1 MDKQSKIVL
10 ISGPTAS
17 GKSNFAVKIAKK
29 IQGEIINADSMQVY
43 KILKILT
50 ARPNKIE
57 QKDIKHHLYGV
68 VDLNK
73 KFSTGQWLEL
83 TIKKIKNIKKKKK
96 IPILVGGTGL
106 YFQSLINGLVKIP
119 EIPLKFRNKV
129 RLMSKREG
137 QKKFYKKLL
146 KLDPKVK
153 DRFDPNDMQ
162 RSIRAYE
169 IKSYTDISMYD
180 WLARTE
186 SEFKNSDFLKLY
198 IETKREKLIER
209 INLRTL
215 NMINGGAI
223 NEVKKFLKLKIRKDQ
238 SVNKVIGIAELT
250 QYLNHE
256 VTLEEAKELISI
268 KTRQYAKRQAT
279 WARTRMTS
287 WKKIKLTRIDDFL
300 TKLNKS
306 LLKLDQRAQLQLDC
320 PNG

>member
-17 GKSNFAVKIAKK
+17 GKSNLAVRVAKK

-43 KILKILT
+43 KKLKILT
-50 ARPNKIE
+50 ARPNKTE
-57 QKDIKHHLYGV
+57 KKNIKHHLYGV

-73 KFSTGQWLEL
+73 KFSTGQWLDL
-83 TIKKIKNIKKKKK
+83 AIKKIKNIIKKKK

-106 YFQSLINGLVKIP
+106 YFQSLIDGLVKIP

-153 DRFDPNDMQ
+153 DKFDPNDTQ

-180 WLARTE
+180 WLVRTE
-186 SEFKNSDFLKLY
+186 SQFKNSDFLKLY

-287 WKKIKLTRIDDFL
+287 WKKIKPTRIDDFIK
-300 TKLNKS
+300 KLNKP
-306 LLKLDQRAQLQLDC
+306 LLKLDQ
-320 PNG
+320 

>member
-1 MDKQSKIVL
+1 MDKQSKIIL

-17 GKSNFAVKIAKK
+17 GKSKFAVKIAKK

-43 KILKILT
+43 KKLKILT

-57 QKDIKHHLYGV
+57 QKNIKHHLYGT

-83 TIKKIKNIKKKKK
+83 AIKKIKNIQKKKK

-119 EIPLKFRNKV
+119 EIPLNFRNKV

-146 KLDPKVK
+146 KIDPKIK
-153 DRFDPNDMQ
+153 DKFDPNDTQ

-180 WLARTE
+180 WLAKTE
-186 SEFKNSDFLKLY
+186 SEFKDSDFLKLY
-198 IETKREKLIER
+198 IETKREKLIDK
-209 INLRTL
+209 INLRTS
-215 NMINGGAI
+215 NMINDGAI

-250 QYLNHE
+250 QYLNKKT
-256 VTLEEAKELISI
+256 TLDQAKELILI

-287 WKKIKLTRIDDFL
+287 WKKIKPTKIDDL
-300 TKLNKS
+300 VKKLNKS
-306 LLKLDQRAQLQLDC
+306 ILKLDQ
-320 PNG
+320 

>member
-43 KILKILT
+43 KNLKILT

-68 VDLNK
+68 VDLNE

-153 DRFDPNDMQ
+153 DKFDPNDTQ

-287 WKKIKLTRIDDFL
+287 WKKIKPTRIDDFIK
-300 TKLNKS
+300 KLK
-306 LLKLDQRAQLQLDC
+306 
-320 PNG
+320 

>member
-1 MDKQSKIVL
+1 MDKQSKILL

-57 QKDIKHHLYGV
+57 QKGIKHHLYGV
-68 VDLNK
+68 VDLNE

-153 DRFDPNDMQ
+153 DRFDPNDTQ

-287 WKKIKLTRIDDFL
+287 WKKIKPTRIDNFIK
-300 TKLNKS
+300 KLNKS
-306 LLKLDQRAQLQLDC
+306 LLKLDQ
-320 PNG
+320 

>member
-1 MDKQSKIVL
+1 MDKQSKIIL

-43 KILKILT
+43 KKLKILT

-68 VDLNK
+68 VDLNE

-83 TIKKIKNIKKKKK
+83 VIKKIKNIKKKKK

-106 YFQSLINGLVKIP
+106 YFQSLLNGLVKIP

-153 DRFDPNDMQ
+153 DKFDPNDTQ

-180 WLARTE
+180 WLTRTE

-287 WKKIKLTRIDDFL
+287 WKKIKPINMDDFIK
-300 TKLNKS
+300 KLNKPI
-306 LLKLDQRAQLQLDC
+306 LKLDQ
-320 PNG
+320 

>member
-83 TIKKIKNIKKKKK
+83 VIKKIKNIKKKKK

-153 DRFDPNDMQ
+153 DRFDPNDTQ

-256 VTLEEAKELISI
+256 VTLDEAKELISI

-287 WKKIKLTRIDDFL
+287 WKKIKPTRIDDFIK
-300 TKLNKS
+300 KLNKS
-306 LLKLDQRAQLQLDC
+306 LLKLDQ
-320 PNG
+320 

>member
-1 MDKQSKIVL
+1 MDKQSKIIL

-43 KILKILT
+43 KKLKILT
-50 ARPNKIE
+50 ARPNKQE
-57 QKDIKHHLYGV
+57 QKNIKHHLYGF
-68 VDLNK
+68 VDLNE

-83 TIKKIKNIKKKKK
+83 TIKKIKDIQKKKK

-106 YFQSLINGLVKIP
+106 YFQSLIDGLVKIP
-119 EIPLKFRNKV
+119 EIPLKFRNKI
-129 RLMSKREG
+129 RLISKREG

-146 KLDPKVK
+146 KLDPKIK
-153 DRFDPNDMQ
+153 DKFDPNDTQ

-169 IKSYTDISMYD
+169 VKSYTNVSMYD
-180 WLARTE
+180 WLTKTK
-186 SEFKNSDFLKLY
+186 SEFKDSDFLKLH

-209 INLRTL
+209 INLRTSS
-215 NMINGGAI
+215 MINEGAV
-223 NEVKKFLKLKIRKDQ
+223 NEVKKFLKLKIIKNQ

-256 VTLEEAKELISI
+256 ITLEEAKELILI

-279 WARTRMTS
+279 WARTRMIS
-287 WKKIKLTRIDDFL
+287 WIKIDQSKLDSYIKKLK
-300 TKLNKS
+300 KS
-306 LLKLDQRAQLQLDC
+306 SLKLDQLT
-320 PNG
+320 

>member
-1 MDKQSKIVL
+1 MDKQSKIIL

-29 IQGEIINADSMQVY
+29 IEGEIINADSMQVY
-43 KILKILT
+43 KKLKILT
-50 ARPNKIE
+50 ARPNKID
-57 QKDIKHHLYGV
+57 QKNIKHHLYGIV
-68 VDLNK
+68 NLNE

-83 TIKKIKNIKKKKK
+83 AIKKIKNIQKKKK

-129 RLMSKREG
+129 RLISKSEG

-146 KLDPKVK
+146 KLDPKIK
-153 DRFDPNDMQ
+153 DQFDPNDTQ

-180 WLARTE
+180 WLAKTK
-186 SEFKNSDFLKLY
+186 SEFKESDFLKFH

-209 INLRTL
+209 INLRTSS
-215 NMINGGAI
+215 MINGGAI

-250 QYLNHE
+250 QYLNDE
-256 VTLEEAKELISI
+256 ISLAEAKELILI

-279 WARTRMTS
+279 WARTRMIS
-287 WKKIKLTRIDDFL
+287 WIKVDPNKTDSYIKKLK
-300 TKLNKS
+300 KS
-306 LLKLDQRAQLQLDC
+306 SLKLDQLT
-320 PNG
+320 

>member
-73 KFSTGQWLEL
+73 KFSTGQWLEFA
-83 TIKKIKNIKKKKK
+83 IKKIKNIKKKKK

-153 DRFDPNDMQ
+153 DRFDPNDTQ

-169 IKSYTDISMYD
+169 IKSYTNISMYD
-180 WLARTE
+180 WLAKTK
-186 SEFKNSDFLKLY
+186 SEFKDSDFLKLY

-209 INLRTL
+209 INLRTSS
-215 NMINGGAI
+215 MINEGAV
-223 NEVKKFLKLKIRKDQ
+223 NEVKKFLKLKIIKNQ

-256 VTLEEAKELISI
+256 ITLEEAKELILI

-287 WKKIKLTRIDDFL
+287 WKKIKPTRIDDFIK
-300 TKLNKS
+300 KLNKS
-306 LLKLDQRAQLQLDC
+306 LLKLDQ
-320 PNG
+320 

>member
-1 MDKQSKIVL
+1 MDKQSKIIL

-43 KILKILT
+43 KKLKILT

-57 QKDIKHHLYGV
+57 QKNIKHHLYGV
-68 VDLNK
+68 VNLNE

-83 TIKKIKNIKKKKK
+83 AIKKIKNIQKKKK

-119 EIPLKFRNKV
+119 EIPLNFRNKV

-146 KLDPKVK
+146 KIDPKIK
-153 DRFDPNDMQ
+153 DKFDPNDTQ

-169 IKSYTDISMYD
+169 IKSYTNISMYD
-180 WLARTE
+180 WLAKTE
-186 SEFKNSDFLKLY
+186 SEFKDSDFLKLY
-198 IETKREKLIER
+198 IETKREKLIDK
-209 INLRTL
+209 INLRTS
-215 NMINGGAI
+215 NMINDGAI

-238 SVNKVIGIAELT
+238 SVNRVIGIAELT
-250 QYLNHE
+250 QYLNKKI
-256 VTLEEAKELISI
+256 TLDQAKELILI

-287 WKKIKLTRIDDFL
+287 WKKIKPTKMDDL
-300 TKLNKS
+300 VKKLNKS
-306 LLKLDQRAQLQLDC
+306 LLKLDQ
-320 PNG
+320 

>member
-1 MDKQSKIVL
+1 MDKQSKIIL

-17 GKSNFAVKIAKK
+17 GKSNFAIKIAKK
-29 IQGEIINADSMQVY
+29 IQGEIINTDSMQVY
-43 KILKILT
+43 KKLKILT

-57 QKDIKHHLYGV
+57 QKDIKHHLYGT

-83 TIKKIKNIKKKKK
+83 AIKKIKDVQKKKK

-119 EIPLKFRNKV
+119 EIPLNFRNKI

-146 KLDPKVK
+146 KLDPKIK
-153 DRFDPNDMQ
+153 NKFDPKDTQ

-169 IKSYTDISMYD
+169 IKSYTNISMYD
-180 WLARTE
+180 WLAKTE
-186 SEFKNSDFLKLY
+186 SEFKDSDFLKIY
-198 IETKREKLIER
+198 IEIKREKLIEK
-209 INLRTL
+209 INLRTSII
-215 NMINGGAI
+215 INDGAI

-238 SVNKVIGIAELT
+238 SVNRVIGIAELT
-250 QYLNHE
+250 QYLNKKI
-256 VTLEEAKELISI
+256 TLDQAKELILI

-279 WARTRMTS
+279 WARTRMIS
-287 WKKIKLTRIDDFL
+287 WKKIKPSKMDDFIK
-300 TKLNKS
+300 KLNKS
-306 LLKLDQRAQLQLDC
+306 LLKLDQ
-320 PNG
+320 

>member
-43 KILKILT
+43 KNLKILT

-83 TIKKIKNIKKKKK
+83 AIKKIKNIKKKKK

-146 KLDPKVK
+146 KLDPKTK
-153 DRFDPNDMQ
+153 DKFDPNDTQ

-287 WKKIKLTRIDDFL
+287 WKKIKLTRIDDFIK
-300 TKLNKS
+300 KLNKS
-306 LLKLDQRAQLQLDC
+306 LLKLDQ
-320 PNG
+320 

>member
-17 GKSNFAVKIAKK
+17 GKSNLAVRVAKK

-43 KILKILT
+43 KKLKILT
-50 ARPNKIE
+50 ARPNKTE
-57 QKDIKHHLYGV
+57 KKNIKHHLYGV

-83 TIKKIKNIKKKKK
+83 AIKKIKNIKKKKK

-153 DRFDPNDMQ
+153 DKFDPNDTQ

-256 VTLEEAKELISI
+256 VTLDEAKELISI

-287 WKKIKLTRIDDFL
+287 WKKIKPTRIDDFIK
-300 TKLNKS
+300 KLDKP
-306 LLKLDQRAQLQLDC
+306 LLKLDQ
-320 PNG
+320 